1 MSWFQLYIVTGLMKY
16 FVKQAAR
23 ATFFAAVIAVG
34 TIPSAQAGGQ
44 DYEFQ
49 LVTKEFKAGP
59 PAEIAV
65 RLVHKPDGKPVP
77 GAVIFSTR
85 LDMGPDGMEAMTT
98 PVEKVPGGEPGVYR
112 FKAKLSMEGSWAF
125 SLAAKAQGEPDS
137 IKGKLVLKAV
147 P

>member
-1 MSWFQLYIVTGLMKY
+1 MKPFIKKAVTALALGTAL
-16 FVKQAAR
+16 ASG
-23 ATFFAAVIAVG
+23 AVL
-34 TIPSAQAGGQ
+34 SAQAGGQ

-49 LVTKEFKAGP
+49 LVTKDFKAGP

-77 GAVIFSTR
+77 GAVIFATR
-85 LDMGPDGMEAMTT
+85 LDMGPDGMDEMTT

-112 FKAKLSMEGSWAF
+112 FKAKLSMEGDWAF
-125 SLAAKAQGEPDS
+125 SLSAKVQGEPDS
-137 IKGKLVLKAV
+137 VKGKLQLKAI

>member
-1 MSWFQLYIVTGLMKY
+1 MKLSM
-16 FVKQAAR
+16 KQVGV
-23 ATFFAAVIAVG
+23 ATFLSLALAAG
-34 TIPSAQAGGQ
+34 TISQAMAGGQ

-65 RLVHKPDGKPVP
+65 RLLHKPDGKPVP
-77 GAVIFSTR
+77 GAVIFTTR
-85 LDMGPDGMEAMTT
+85 LDMGPDGVEAMTT

-112 FKAKLSMEGSWAF
+112 FKAKLSMEGGWAF
-125 SLAAKAQGEPDS
+125 SLAAKVQGEPDS
-137 IKGKLVLKAV
+137 VKGKLLLKAV

>member
-1 MSWFQLYIVTGLMKY
+1 MKP
-16 FVKQAAR
+16 FIKKAV
-23 ATFFAAVIAVG
+23 ATLAFG
-34 TIPSAQAGGQ
+34 TALASGAILSAQAGGQ

-77 GAVIFSTR
+77 GAVIFATR
-85 LDMGPDGMEAMTT
+85 LDMGPDGMDEMTT
-98 PVEKVPGGEPGVYR
+98 PVEKVPGGEPGIYR
-112 FKAKLSMEGSWAF
+112 FKANFTMEGDWAF
-125 SLAAKAQGEPDS
+125 SLSAKVQGEADS
-137 IKGKLVLKAV
+137 VKGKLQLKAI

>member
-1 MSWFQLYIVTGLMKY
+1 MKP
-16 FVKQAAR
+16 FVKQAAG
-23 ATFFAAVIAVG
+23 ATLFAAVFAVG
-34 TIPSAQAGGQ
+34 TIPSVQASSQ

-112 FKAKLSMEGSWAF
+112 FKAKLSMEGGWAL
-125 SLAAKAQGEPDS
+125 SLAAKVQGEQDS
-137 IKGKLVLKAV
+137 VKGKLVLKAL

>member
-1 MSWFQLYIVTGLMKY
+1 MKP
-16 FVKQAAR
+16 FVRQAAG
-23 ATFFAAVIAVG
+23 AALFGAAIAAG
-34 TIPSAQAGGQ
+34 AIPSAQAGGQ

-85 LDMGPDGMEAMTT
+85 LDMGPDGMAAMTT
-98 PVEKVPGGEPGVYR
+98 PVEKMPGGEPGVYR
-112 FKAKLSMEGSWAF
+112 FKAKLSMEGGWAF
-125 SLAAKAQGEPDS
+125 SLAAKVQGEPDS
-137 IKGKLVLKAV
+137 VKGKLVLKAV

>member
-1 MSWFQLYIVTGLMKY
+1 MNP
-16 FVKQAAR
+16 FVKQTAR
-23 ATFFAAVIAVG
+23 AALFAAVLAVG
-34 TIPSAQAGGQ
+34 AILSVQAGGQ

-49 LVTKEFKAGP
+49 LVTQEFKAGP

-85 LDMGPDGMEAMTT
+85 LDMGPDGMEVTTT
-98 PVEKVPGGEPGVYR
+98 PVEKLSGSDPGVYR

-125 SLAAKAQGEPDS
+125 SLAAKVQGEPDS
-137 IKGKLVLKAV
+137 VKGKLVLKAV